1 MTVFFEHVLF
11 GNDEQKVEYFKQLT
25 DKNEKLCQLV
35 IKKDAR
41 IYEYNGILDFLGDF
55 TDEEV

>member
-25 DKNEKLCQLV
+25 DKNKKLEQLV
-35 IKKDAR
+35 IKKDGR
-41 IYEYNGILDFLGDF
+41 IYEYNGILDFLGDL